1 MLKQSLDRRRQQGN
15 SQVRQQPKLS
25 DFTVESTQSSRNI
38 KENKEY
44 K

>member
-1 MLKQSLDRRRQQGN
+1 MLKQSLDRHRQQGN
-15 SQVRQQPKLS
+15 SQVKQQPKLS
-25 DFTVESTQSSRNI
+25 DFTVESAQSYRNI